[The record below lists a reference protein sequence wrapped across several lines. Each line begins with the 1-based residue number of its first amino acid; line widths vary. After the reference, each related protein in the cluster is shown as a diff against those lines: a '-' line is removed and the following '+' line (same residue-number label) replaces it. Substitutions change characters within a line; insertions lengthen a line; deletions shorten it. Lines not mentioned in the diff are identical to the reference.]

1 MNIIFSLVYLSQRI
15 KKGKEMAK
23 RRVVI
28 TGMGAVTPFGVGV
41 DKFWHNLV
49 EGNSGIS
56 TSELIDVSKHV
67 VKISGEVKNFNP
79 EEYLDPKEAKKM
91 DRFIQFAMIAA
102 DEAVKDSKLQEVQDL
117 DPYKVGV
124 VVSAA
129 AGGFRTFEDNH
140 VRILEKGPNKC
151 SPFTIPMMIVNMA
164 SGRISM
170 KYGFKGINKV
180 VVSACATG
188 THSVGDA
195 FRSIQYGD
203 ADVMIAGGCEATIC
217 DVGIGAFSSA
227 RTLSKR
233 NDEPKKASRPWDV
246 DRDGFVMSEGAGV
259 LVLEEYEH
267 AKKRGAKIY
276 AEVVGYGQTGDAYDV
291 VAPDPEGKG
300 ASTSM
305 RFALEDAGLKPEDID
320 YINAHGTSTGLG
332 DIAESQAI
340 ANVFGDKKTNSKLMV
355 SSTKSMHGHLLGA
368 TGAVEA
374 IACVKTINENI
385 VPPTINL
392 DNQDEKVAD
401 LDYVP
406 HKARKAEVHT
416 ALSNSF
422 GFGGQNATIVLK
434 EI

>member
-1 MNIIFSLVYLSQRI
+1 MT
-15 KKGKEMAK
+15 AK

-28 TGMGAVTPFGVGV
+28 TGLGAVTPFGIGT
-41 DKFWHNLV
+41 DKFWNSLV
-49 EGNSGIS
+49 EGKSGIS
-56 TSELIDVSKHV
+56 TSELIDIDKHV

-79 EEYLDPKEAKKM
+79 DEYLDPKEAKKM

-102 DEAVKDSKLQEVQDL
+102 DEAIKDAKLDEVNDV
-117 DPYKVGV
+117 DPYKIGV
-124 VVSAA
+124 VVSSA
-129 AGGFRTFEDNH
+129 AGGFHTFEENH
-140 VRILEKGPNKC
+140 IRILEKGPNKC

-188 THSVGDA
+188 THSVGDSYRA
-195 FRSIQYGD
+195 IQYGD
-203 ADVMIAGGCEATIC
+203 ADIMVAGGCEATIC
-217 DVGIGAFSSA
+217 DVGVGAFSSA

-233 NDEPKKASRPWDV
+233 NDEPEKASRPWDI

-259 LVLEEYEH
+259 LILEEYEH

-276 AEVVGYGQTGDAYDV
+276 AEIVGFGQTGDAYDV
-291 VAPDPEGKG
+291 VAPCPEGQG
-300 ASTSM
+300 AIHAM
-305 RFALEDAGLKPEDID
+305 KFALEDAGLKPEDVQ

-332 DIAESQAI
+332 DIAESKAI
-340 ANVFGDKKTNSKLMV
+340 ERLFGSKDENKNLLV

-368 TGAVEA
+368 TGAVEC
-374 IACVKTINENI
+374 IACIKAINESI

-392 DNQDEKVAD
+392 DNQDEKVAN

-406 HKARKAEVHT
+406 HKARKAEIHA

>member
-1 MNIIFSLVYLSQRI
+1 MT
-15 KKGKEMAK
+15 K

-28 TGMGAVTPFGVGV
+28 TGLGAVSPFGIGV
-41 DKFWHNLV
+41 DKFWNSLV
-49 EGNSGIS
+49 EGKSGLS
-56 TSELIDVSKHV
+56 TSELIDIEKHV
-67 VKISGEVKNFNP
+67 AKISGEVKNFNP

-91 DRFIQFAMIAA
+91 DRYIQFAMIAA
-102 DEAVKDSKLQEVQDL
+102 DEAVKDAKLEEVKDV
-117 DPYKVGV
+117 DPYKIGV
-124 VVSAA
+124 IVSAA

-140 VRILEKGPNKC
+140 IRILEKGPNKC

-170 KYGFKGINKV
+170 RYGFKGINKV

-203 ADVMIAGGCEATIC
+203 ADIMVAGGCEATIC

-227 RTLSKR
+227 RTLSRR
-233 NDEPKKASRPWDV
+233 NDEPTKASRPWDV
-246 DRDGFVMSEGAGV
+246 DRDGFIMSEGAGV

-276 AEVVGYGQTGDAYDV
+276 AEVVGYAQTGDAYDV
-291 VAPDPEGKG
+291 VAPDPEGQG
-300 ASTSM
+300 AIHSM
-305 RFALEDAGLKPEDID
+305 QFALDDAGLKPTDVQ

-332 DIAESQAI
+332 DVAESKAI
-340 ANVFGDKKTNSKLMV
+340 ASVFGDRKQNPELMV

-374 IACVKTINENI
+374 IACVKTITDGI

-392 DNQDEKVAD
+392 DNQDEHVAD

-406 HKARKAEVHT
+406 HKARKAEVHA

-422 GFGGQNATIVLK
+422 GFGGQNASLVFK
-434 EI
+434 EVK

>member
-1 MNIIFSLVYLSQRI
+1 MT
-15 KKGKEMAK
+15 K

-28 TGMGAVTPFGVGV
+28 TGLGAVSPFGIGV
-41 DKFWHNLV
+41 DKFWNSLV
-49 EGNSGIS
+49 EGKSGLT
-56 TSELIDVSKHV
+56 TSELIDIEKHV
-67 VKISGEVKNFNP
+67 AKISGEVKNFNP
-79 EEYLDPKEAKKM
+79 DEYLDPKEAKKM
-91 DRFIQFAMIAA
+91 DRYIQFAMIAA
-102 DEAVKDSKLQEVQDL
+102 DEAVKDAKLEDVKDV
-117 DPYKVGV
+117 DPYRIGV
-124 VVSAA
+124 IVSAA

-140 VRILEKGPNKC
+140 IRILEKGPNKC

-170 KYGFKGINKV
+170 RYGFKGINKV
-180 VVSACATG
+180 VISACATG

-203 ADVMIAGGCEATIC
+203 ADIMLAGGCEATIC

-227 RTLSKR
+227 RTLSRR
-233 NDEPKKASRPWDV
+233 NDEPTKASRPWDV
-246 DRDGFVMSEGAGV
+246 DRDGFIMSEGAGV

-291 VAPDPEGKG
+291 VAPDPEGQG
-300 ASTSM
+300 AIHAM
-305 RFALEDAGLKPEDID
+305 QFALNDAGMKPEDVQ

-332 DIAESQAI
+332 DIAESTAI
-340 ANVFGDKKTNSKLMV
+340 ANVFGDRKQNPDLMV

-368 TGAVEA
+368 TGAVEC
-374 IACVKTINENI
+374 IACVKTITEGI

-392 DNQDEKVAD
+392 DNQDEHVAD

-406 HKARKAEVHT
+406 HKARKANVHA

-422 GFGGQNATIVLK
+422 GFGGQNASLIIK
-434 EI
+434 EVK

>member
-1 MNIIFSLVYLSQRI
+1 MT
-15 KKGKEMAK
+15 K

-28 TGMGAVTPFGVGV
+28 TGLGAVSPFGVGV
-41 DKFWHNLV
+41 DKFWNSLV
-49 EGNSGIS
+49 EGKSALS
-56 TSELIDVSKHV
+56 TSELIDIEKHV
-67 VKISGEVKNFNP
+67 AKISGEVKNFNP
-79 EEYLDPKEAKKM
+79 EEYLDPKEVKKM

-102 DEAVKDSKLQEVQDL
+102 DEAVKDAKLEEVKDV
-117 DPYKVGV
+117 DPYKIGV
-124 VVSAA
+124 IVSAA

-140 VRILEKGPNKC
+140 IRILEKGPNKC

-170 KYGFKGINKV
+170 RYGFKGINKV

-203 ADVMIAGGCEATIC
+203 ADIMVAGGCEATIC

-233 NDEPKKASRPWDV
+233 NDEPTKASRPWDI
-246 DRDGFVMSEGAGV
+246 DRDGFIMSEGAGV

-276 AEVVGYGQTGDAYDV
+276 AEIVGYGQTGDAYDV
-291 VAPDPEGKG
+291 VAPDPEGQG
-300 ASTSM
+300 AIHAM
-305 RFALEDAGLKPEDID
+305 QFALDDAGLKPTDVQ

-332 DIAESQAI
+332 DIAESKAI
-340 ANVFGDKKTNSKLMV
+340 ATVFGDRTQNPNLMV

-374 IACVKTINENI
+374 IACVKTINESI

-392 DNQDEKVAD
+392 DNQDEHVAD

-406 HKARKAEVHT
+406 HKARKAEVHA

-422 GFGGQNATIVLK
+422 GFGGQNASLVIK
-434 EI
+434 EVK